1 MKPLRFAVFGAGF
14 WTPYQLAGW
23 REFSEVECV
32 AIYNRTGK
40 KAEKLAADLRIP
52 AVYDDARKLLD
63 QERIDFVD
71 NITEIDG
78 HLPLS
83 VLCAEHRLPCIC
95 QKPMA
100 RSVAEAQAMVA
111 EFKKVAVPLYIHEN
125 WRWQTPIRAAKRAL
139 SSGVIGRPFRARI
152 EMITGF
158 EGWANQPALA
168 QLERFILTDLGTHI
182 LDVARFL
189 FGEAT
194 TIFCSTKNT
203 LPKILRGE
211 NVATIQ
217 LETEKDITVVCQ
229 LGYALTPLEREHF
242 PETFLF
248 VEGEHGSLEI
258 APNFSLRTTTKQG
271 TVIERYPPPRYS
283 WANPRYDLVH
293 ASIVDC
299 TRNLL
304 AGLRGQAEP
313 ETTAEDNLKTI
324 ELVFAC
330 YDSAEQKNVIQLPA
344 PDSTP
349 SDLDLEET
357 VR

>member
-23 REFSEVECV
+23 RECSGAECV
-32 AIYNRTGK
+32 AIYNRTWI
-40 KAEKLAADLRIP
+40 KAKKLAGDFGIP
-52 AVYDDARKLLD
+52 AVYDSAEELLGA
-63 QERIDFVD
+63 ERIDFVD
-71 NITEIDG
+71 NVTEVAG

-83 VLCAEHRLPCIC
+83 ILCAEHRFPCIC

-100 RSVAEAQAMVA
+100 RSLEEAQAMVTA
-111 EFKKVAVPLYIHEN
+111 FKKAAVPLYIHEN
-125 WRWQTPIRAAKRAL
+125 WRWQTPIRAAKEAL
-139 SSGVIGRPFRARI
+139 SSGAIGQPFRARI

-182 LDVARFL
+182 LDVVRFL

-194 TIFCSTKNT
+194 TIFCSMKNT

-217 LETEKDITVVCQ
+217 LETEQGITVVCQ

-248 VEGEHGSLEI
+248 VEADQGSLEI
-258 APNFSLRTTTKQG
+258 GPNFTLRTTTKQG
-271 TVIERYPPPRYS
+271 TFLQRYPPPRYD
-283 WANPRYDLVH
+283 WANPAYDLVH

-313 ETTAEDNLKTI
+313 ETSAEDNLKTI

-330 YDSAEQKNVIQLPA
+330 YDSAEQRKAIQLRA
-344 PDSTP
+344 PQSEP
-349 SDLDLEET
+349 VVAGLVET
-357 VR
+357 VK